1 MGQILRTPSR
11 KCCQKFLLFLAT
23 AVLAAPASLA
33 HGSSTAPERP
43 VILAMADLTSYN
55 LEELMNI
62 TVTSVSKKSQKI
74 ADAAAAIFVIT
85 QDDIR
90 RSGVTSIAEA
100 LRMAPGVQ
108 VARLDS
114 NKWAVTSRGFNGR
127 FANKLLVLM
136 DGRSLYTPYFQG
148 IYWEVQDTPLEDIDR
163 IEVIRGPG
171 AALWGAN
178 AVNGV
183 INIITRSAEKT
194 VGTIVS
200 AGAGS
205 YEKAFITARQGI
217 SLGEN
222 SALRLYVKSNE
233 RDSFKDAFGNSAN
246 DQWRSAQSGFRLDSK
261 LDDRDTFTLQGD
273 YFDGNINET
282 YTIYRVPIPPDT
294 EFSRIVTSGGK
305 MSGGN
310 ILSRWQR
317 TLSDKDSFSLQI
329 YYDHLERSMFVS
341 PQRINNIDLDFQH
354 RLSLGSF
361 QDLIW
366 GAGYRFGQYKVINT
380 PTIYYTEQRANNN
393 LYSLFFHDEIKLLP
407 EKLSLVL
414 GSRFEHSDPSG
425 FDLSPNGRLLWN
437 VTPYDSI
444 WMAVSR
450 AARSST
456 RTEKNINYNYRAIPA
471 GSGLNPLPVPLRLEI
486 IGNPNFKSEELTAYE
501 LGYRTELLSHLSFDI
516 AAYYNS
522 YKKLRVITPGT
533 PYAEPTPNAVQPYL
547 ISNDMHGHA
556 VGVEIAA
563 NWKPLAWW
571 HLQASYSYQN
581 LTMYLDGRS
590 SDMINKGNAESNVPQ
605 NQLSVRS
612 GFDLG
617 KQVSLDLWLRGVDHL
632 SSIDGEKIPG
642 YIEMDLRIAWKPWKD
657 LELAFTGQNL
667 LDSHHPEFI
676 PEYVNTVPSETP
688 RSFYGK
694 ITWQY

>member
-1 MGQILRTPSR
+1 MGQLLSIPSKKR
-11 KCCQKFLLFLAT
+11 SHRIIYCLAT
-23 AVLAAPASLA
+23 ALFTVTVGFSYTASATPEKPVL
-33 HGSSTAPERP
+33 
-43 VILAMADLTSYN
+43 LAMADLTSYN
-55 LEELMNI
+55 IEELMDI

-74 ADAAAAIFVIT
+74 ADAAAAIYVIT

-114 NKWAVTSRGFNGR
+114 NKWAVTTRGFNGR

-194 VGTIVS
+194 VGTLVS
-200 AGAGS
+200 TGAGS
-205 YEKAFITARQGI
+205 YEKSFITARQGF

-222 SALRLYVKSNE
+222 SAIRLYVKSTE
-233 RDSFKDAFGNSAN
+233 RDNFKDAGGNSTN

-261 LDDRDTFTLQGD
+261 LTDRDTFTLQGD

-282 YTIYRVPIPPDT
+282 YTLYHIPTFPDT
-294 EFSRIVTSGGK
+294 EYSRLVQSGGK

-310 ILSRWQR
+310 VISRWQR
-317 TLSDKDSFSLQI
+317 TLSDKDSLSLQI
-329 YYDHLERSMFVS
+329 YYDHLERSMLVS

-354 RLSLGSF
+354 RLSLGSY

-366 GAGYRFGQYKVINT
+366 GAGYRFGQYKVLNT
-380 PTIYYTEQRANNN
+380 PTIYYDEQRVNNN

-425 FDLSPNGRLLWN
+425 FDVSPNGRLLWN
-437 VTPYDSI
+437 VTPHDSI
-444 WMAVSR
+444 WMAASR
-450 AARSST
+450 TARSST

-471 GSGLNPLPVPLRLEI
+471 SSGLNPFPVPLRLEI
-486 IGNPNFKSEELTAYE
+486 VGNPDFKSEELIAYE
-501 LGYRTELLSHLSFDI
+501 VGYRTEPLSHLSFDI
-516 AAYYNS
+516 ATYYNT
-522 YKKLRVITPGT
+522 YKKLRVITPGA
-533 PYAEPTPNAVQPYL
+533 PYLEPTPNIVQPYL

-556 VGVEIAA
+556 VGVEVVA
-563 NWKPLAWW
+563 NWKPLDWW
-571 HLQASYSYQN
+571 HLQTAYSYQK
-581 LTMYLDGRS
+581 LTMYLDGKS
-590 SDMINKGNAESNVPQ
+590 SDMINKGNAESDVPQ

-612 GFDLG
+612 GFELG
-617 KQVSLDLWLRGVDHL
+617 KQVTLDLWLRGVDHL
-632 SSIDGEKIPG
+632 ASIDGEKIPG
-642 YIEMDLRIAWKPWKD
+642 YVELDLHIAWKPMKD
-657 LELAFTGQNL
+657 LEVALVGQNL
-667 LDSHHPEFI
+667 LDKHHPEFV
-676 PEYVNTVPSETP
+676 PEYVNTVPTETP